1 MKKSLLAAL
10 LMTVG
15 ISLQVFSAEIPYE
28 DYPDFVTFMDIY
40 NVEVWS
46 SHDKLVLMNKPRKLQ
61 KLGKE
66 RKLGNLAG
74 SVFYKTKVV
83 GFSGVVTIQYT
94 DYSDHEGWI
103 LNGFSNIKANLNA
116 NGRMFGTV
124 IVSGDYNAKVSYDNL
139 KIKKGNAG
147 GGYYTVEYGDGRIGE
162 VPWDAP
168 KNKVVPISDAD
179 AQVNSKDLKD
189 LEDK

>member
-1 MKKSLLAAL
+1 MKKLLISTLFL
-10 LMTVG
+10 LG
-15 ISLQVFSAEIPYE
+15 IILPAMAEPVAYE
-28 DYPDFVTFMDIY
+28 DYPDFVTFMDMY

-66 RKLGNLAG
+66 TKYGDNNG

-83 GFSGVVTIQYT
+83 GFSGVVTIHYT
-94 DYSDHEGWI
+94 DYSDNDGWI
-103 LNGFSNIKANLNA
+103 LNGNSNIKANLNA
-116 NGRMFGTV
+116 NGKMFGTV
-124 IVSGDYNAKVSYDNL
+124 TVSGDYNAKVSYDNL

-147 GGYYTVEYGDGRIGE
+147 GGYYTVEYGDGRVGRVE
-162 VPWDAP
+162 WDEP
-168 KNKVVPISDAD
+168 KNKTVPINDAD
-179 AQVNSKDLKD
+179 ATVDSKTIKE